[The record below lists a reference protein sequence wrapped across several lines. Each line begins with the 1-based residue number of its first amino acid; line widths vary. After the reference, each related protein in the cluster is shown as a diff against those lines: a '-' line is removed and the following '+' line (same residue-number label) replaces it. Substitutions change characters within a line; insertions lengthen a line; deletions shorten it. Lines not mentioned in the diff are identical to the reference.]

1 MQWRNL
7 PVAKTE
13 KLDPP
18 QAPAI
23 APEAEAHPGPLI
35 REVLKAAGFSIP
47 AAAVGIGMNR
57 ANLNNVLLGK
67 AALSHDLAYRLNMLI
82 NPDDDEFEFSK
93 LMLGIQSQHEW
104 AKTAGLRNVAKAVV
118 GAGRKYGQMVERG
131 ETSHLHL
138 TKAGLIQKL
147 EDEAEMGVGN
157 SPLG

>member
-1 MQWRNL
+1 M
-7 PVAKTE
+7 AKTD

-18 QAPAI
+18 QAPAS
-23 APEAEAHPGPLI
+23 APEAEGHPGPLV
-35 REVLKAAGFSIP
+35 RDELKAAGFSIP
-47 AAAVGIGMNR
+47 AAAVAIGMNR

-67 AALSHDLAYRLNMLI
+67 AALSHDMAYRLNMLI

-93 LMLGIQSQHEW
+93 LMLGIQSRHEW
-104 AKTAGLRNVAKAVV
+104 AKTASLRNVAKAVV
-118 GAGRKYGQMVERG
+118 GAGRKYGEMVERG
-131 ETSHLHL
+131 ETGHLHL